1 MKTTELNYKSL
12 MIGDLVSYNGT
23 PIKVENIHGDCI
35 NYSPDIPYVQEE
47 FFIDI
52 ADVKPIPL
60 TAEILEKNGFKKYEE
75 DYHNEYVCEK
85 CDETSYYE
93 VVICWK
99 DSYDNGALD
108 AFNHV
113 QWDEGW
119 KLDIVSEGSYNKG
132 WCKTIYLHELQHA
145 LRLCGL
151 SDLADNL
158 KLEE

>member
-60 TAEILEKNGFKKYEE
+60 TAEILEMNGFTENYRYDDLSYIQSNGTVTGTHINGENGEMEEMYFKYV
-75 DYHNEYVCEK
+75 H
-85 CDETSYYE
+85 E
-93 VVICWK
+93 VQ
-99 DSYDNGALD
+99 N
-108 AFNHV
+108 
-113 QWDEGW
+113 
-119 KLDIVSEGSYNKG
+119 
-132 WCKTIYLHELQHA
+132 A

-151 SDLADNL
+151 NNLADNI